1 MNRIY
6 CPQSCKTNNVNRYA
20 NTGGGGMTMKKKYA
34 SKFNKVSSN
43 TQFSINGVNNR
54 NIYSLVGNPNSIM
67 SHDPFSNINP
77 ALCKT
82 NDDTIKTSVKNT
94 KGLISSKLVINNK
107 HIPEASPLYS
117 QRCYNQVNQK
127 LLDLYNDVSSN
138 NCFSINPNS
147 DLIKTRAGLNKF
159 FNLGNSDQSTYIYY
173 KKSGLGLS
181 RANYLNDI
189 SNNTGTN
196 NCGANKILGTN
207 RVNTLKTQCNI
218 TKDMNHVPGYT
229 PGYQIY
235 YNDSTLFTKKK
246 CLYNPPD
253 AKILAC

>member
-1 MNRIY
+1 MNKIY
-6 CPQSCKTNNVNRYA
+6 CPENKLNCNINLYANNV
-20 NTGGGGMTMKKKYA
+20 GGGMTMKKKYA

-43 TQFSINGVNNR
+43 TQFSINGINNR
-54 NIYSLVGNPNSIM
+54 NIHSLVGNPNNMI
-67 SHDPFSNINP
+67 SHDPFSDISN

-82 NDDTIKTSVKNT
+82 NDNTIKTSVKNT

-117 QRCYNQVNQK
+117 QKCYNIVNK
-127 LLDLYNDVSSN
+127 ELLDLYNDSSLN
-138 NCFSINPNS
+138 TCFAINPNS
-147 DLIKTRAGLNKF
+147 DLIKTRSGLNKF
-159 FNLGNSDQSTYIYY
+159 FNLGNTDQSTYIYY
-173 KKSGLGLS
+173 KKYGLGLS
-181 RANYLNDI
+181 RQNYLSDI

-196 NCGANKILGTN
+196 NCGANKIVGTN

>member
-6 CPQSCKTNNVNRYA
+6 CPQSCKTDNVNRYA

-43 TQFSINGVNNR
+43 TQFSINGINNR
-54 NIYSLVGNPNSIM
+54 NIHSLIGNPNNVV

-82 NDDTIKTSVKNT
+82 HDNTIKTSVKNT
-94 KGLISSKLVINNK
+94 KALINSKLQCSPLHSQHCYNKVNHVLVSRAENDDPLNKHFIINNQDQSLRIQQLISN
-107 HIPEASPLYS
+107 AT
-117 QRCYNQVNQK
+117 C
-127 LLDLYNDVSSN
+127 
-138 NCFSINPNS
+138 SI
-147 DLIKTRAGLNKF
+147 DRT
-159 FNLGNSDQSTYIYY
+159 
-173 KKSGLGLS
+173 
-181 RANYLNDI
+181 NYLNDI
-189 SNNTGTN
+189 SNNIGNN
-196 NCGANKILGTN
+196 NCAAIKIVGTN
-207 RVNTLKTQCNI
+207 RINTLKTQCNI

-246 CLYNPPD
+246 CLHNPPD
-253 AKILAC
+253 AKVLAC